1 MDNRQ
6 DYQPF
11 TPKSNGKLPD
21 FSAQNYRDRFVE
33 ETEEEKLDLSW
44 LLGVLRRRI
53 LVMAAATIALSA
65 LAGTAIVTA
74 SKQIT
79 LEYEGSFSLLVEP
92 ATAEGLLSKQ
102 LDNTVAADLAKINIE
117 GISLVDYETQI
128 RILRSPKMMQPVLQ
142 DLRAWNPNL
151 TYSELM
157 TKLSISRVSYGR
169 DGKQQGTK
177 ILEVRYKDSD
187 PNKIYGVLDKVSKAY
202 LEYSLQQRL
211 TGINQGIK
219 FIDMEMPKLRE
230 RVEVLQLQVQRLRQ
244 NSNLFEPQ
252 LEGKS
257 LSEQVQSIR
266 GQQVGLQVQLKGMRN
281 LYQSYQNLLDKNNPI
296 GVLMTQGQAYGG
308 LLSQIQKIDSDLSL
322 KLAQYREDSLP
333 VLALRKSREELVL
346 TATQQAKEVVMGN
359 LASQIKEVEARD
371 REMTALQKALYQ
383 KIRNFSVTTRQ
394 YDNLVREQQVVTK
407 SLSDFL
413 AKREALRI
421 DAAQQQIP
429 WVLINPPEIP
439 LDKFNRPIPATVKQT
454 KKQLALA
461 VILSSLLGIAVGLL
475 VEVLNTVFHSPEAL
489 RIATKLPVIGVIP
502 FSKKVRRRAPARQ
515 RKLTSAR
522 SSSKSQVQ
530 VLESLDTEPTAPTL
544 IGGQSIFREL
554 DYQFLEA
561 FRSLYTNIHLL
572 SAGTAIRSL
581 LVSSAVAGDG
591 KSTVALHLAAIAA
604 AVGQR
609 VLLVDADLRCPQ
621 LHTKLG
627 LPNVRG
633 LADAISTDLSLN
645 DAIQRAL
652 NQDNLFVLTAG
663 QIPPDPIKLLSSKKM
678 QYLMEQFQAFFDL
691 VIYDTPPLAGL
702 ADAHLIAAHTDAT
715 IMVVQIAKTDRA
727 QVRKVLEELKISGA
741 SVLGIVANGCKND
754 PNSYR
759 QRSVGLDTL
768 YDQKL
773 SALGT
778 KNQN

>member
-1 MDNRQ
+1 MDSRQ

-11 TPKSNGKLPD
+11 TPKSNGQRPD
-21 FSAQNYRDRFVE
+21 FSAHNYRDTFPQ

-44 LLGVLRRRI
+44 LAGVLRRRFP
-53 LVMAAATIALSA
+53 VMAAATIALSA
-65 LAGTAIVTA
+65 LAGTAIVIT
-74 SKQIT
+74 SKAIT
-79 LEYEGSFSLLVEP
+79 IEYEGSFSLLVEP

-128 RILRSPKMMQPVLQ
+128 RILRSPKMMDPVVKE
-142 DLRAWNPNL
+142 LRTWYPKI

-157 TKLSISRVSYGR
+157 SKLSISRISYTK

-177 ILEVRYKDSD
+177 ILEVRYKDSE
-187 PNKIYGVLDKVSKAY
+187 PKKIYGVLDKISKAY

-244 NSNLFEPQ
+244 QSNLFDPQ

-266 GQQVGLQVQLKGMRN
+266 GQQVGIRVQLKGMRN
-281 LYQSYQNLLDKNNPI
+281 LYQSYEKLLAENNPQ
-296 GVLMTQGQAYGG
+296 GLLMTQGQAYAG
-308 LLSQIQKIDSDLSL
+308 LLGQIQKVDSDLSY

-333 VLALRKSREELVL
+333 VLALRKTREELIL
-346 TATQQAKEVVMGN
+346 TASQQAKEVVMGN
-359 LASQIKEVEARD
+359 LETQIKEFEARD
-371 REMTALQKALYQ
+371 LEMTALQKDLNQ

-394 YDNLVREQQVVTK
+394 YDNLQRELQVVTK

-413 AKREALRI
+413 GKREALRI

-439 LDKFNRPIPATVKQT
+439 LDKVGNFVTATVKQT

-461 VILSSLLGIAVGLL
+461 VILSGLLGIAVGLL
-475 VEVLNTVFHSPEAL
+475 VEVLNNVFHTPESL
-489 RIATKLPVIGVIP
+489 RTATRLPVLGVIP
-502 FSKKVRRRAPARQ
+502 FTKKVKRKRAPRP

-522 SSSKSQVQ
+522 SNSKSKVQ
-530 VLESLDTEPTAPTL
+530 VVEPIEVTPTAPME
-544 IGGQSIFREL
+544 GFAKSIFSDL

-572 SAGTAIRSL
+572 SAGRTIRSL
-581 LVSSAVAGDG
+581 LISSAAAGDG
-591 KSTVALHLAAIAA
+591 KSTVALHLAATAA
-604 AVGQR
+604 AIGQR

-621 LHTKLG
+621 LHAKLG

-633 LADAISTDLSLN
+633 LGDAISTDISLN
-645 DAIQRAL
+645 DAIQRAP
-652 NQDNLFVLTAG
+652 NQENLFVLTAG

-691 VIYDTPPLAGL
+691 VIYDSPPLSGL
-702 ADAHLIAAHTDAT
+702 ADAHLIAARTDAT
-715 IMVVQIAKTDRA
+715 ITIVQMAKTDRS

-741 SVLGIVANGCKND
+741 SVLGIVANGCKDSNH
-754 PNSYR
+754 SYR
-759 QRSVGLDTL
+759 QRPVGLDTL

>member
-1 MDNRQ
+1 MDSRQ

-21 FSAQNYRDRFVE
+21 FSAQNYRDKFVE

-44 LLGVLRRRI
+44 LVGVLRRRL

-65 LAGTAIVTA
+65 LAGTAIVVS
-74 SKQIT
+74 SKKIT
-79 LEYEGSFSLLVEP
+79 VEYEGSFSLLVEP

-128 RILRSPKMMQPVLQ
+128 RILRSPKMMQPVLK
-142 DLRAWNPNL
+142 DLRARNPKM

-157 TKLSISRVSYGR
+157 SKLSISRVSYAK

-187 PNKIYGVLDKVSKAY
+187 PKKIYGVLDKVSKAY

-244 NSNLFEPQ
+244 QSNLFDPQ

-266 GQQVGLQVQLKGMRN
+266 GQQVSLQVQLRGMRT
-281 LYQSYQNLLDKNNPI
+281 LYQSYEKLVNENNPV
-296 GVLMTQGQAYGG
+296 GVLMTQGQAYSG
-308 LLSQIQKIDSDLSL
+308 LLGQIQKIDSDLSL
-322 KLAQYREDSLP
+322 KLAQYRDDSLP
-333 VLALRKSREELVL
+333 VVALRKSREELIL
-346 TATQQAKEVVMGN
+346 TASQQAKEVVMAN
-359 LASQIKEVEARD
+359 LNSQIKELESRD
-371 REMTALQKALYQ
+371 LEMTQLQKELNQ

-439 LDKFNRPIPATVKQT
+439 LDKFGKYITSTVKQT
-454 KKQLALA
+454 KKQLVLA

-475 VEVLNTVFHSPEAL
+475 VEVLNTVFHTPESL
-489 RIATKLPVIGVIP
+489 RIATRLPVIGVIP
-502 FSKKVRRRAPARQ
+502 FSKKVKHRRPARP
-515 RKLTSAR
+515 RKVTSTR
-522 SSSKSQVQ
+522 SSQVE
-530 VLESLDTEPTAPTL
+530 VLEPGEVQPTTPML
-544 IGGQSIFREL
+544 GQSIFRDL

-572 SAGTAIRSL
+572 SAGTPIRSL
-581 LVSSAVAGDG
+581 LVGSAVAGDG
-591 KSTVALHLAAIAA
+591 KSTVALHLAATAA

-621 LHTKLG
+621 LHAKLG

-633 LADAISTDLSLN
+633 LADTISTDLSLN
-645 DAIQRAL
+645 DAIQRSP

-702 ADAHLIAAHTDAT
+702 ADAHLIAARTDAT
-715 IMVVQIAKTDRA
+715 IMVVQIGKTDRA
-727 QVRKVLEELKISGA
+727 QVRRVLEELKISGA
-741 SVLGIVANGCKND
+741 SVLGIVANGCKHSGH
-754 PNSYR
+754 SYR
-759 QRSVGLDTL
+759 QRPVGLETL
-768 YDQKL
+768 YDQKI
-773 SALGT
+773 SVLGT
-778 KNQN
+778 KNHN

>member
-11 TPKSNGKLPD
+11 TPKSNGKLPN
-21 FSAQNYRDRFVE
+21 FSAQNYRDNFVE

-44 LLGVLRRRI
+44 LFGVLRRRI

-65 LAGTAIVTA
+65 LAGTAIFIT
-74 SKQIT
+74 SKKIT
-79 LEYEGSFSLLVEP
+79 LDYEGSFSLLVEP

-102 LDNTVAADLAKINIE
+102 LDNSVTADLAKINIE

-142 DLRAWNPNL
+142 ELRAWNPNL
-151 TYSELM
+151 TYTEMMS
-157 TKLSISRVSYGR
+157 KLTINRVSYAK

-187 PNKIYGVLDKVSKAY
+187 PKKIYGVLDKVSKAY

-244 NSNLFEPQ
+244 QSNLFDPQ

-266 GQQVGLQVQLKGMRN
+266 GQQVGLQVQLRGMRS
-281 LYQSYQNLLDKNNPI
+281 LYQSYQKLVNENNPV
-296 GVLMTQGQAYGG
+296 GVLMTQGQAYSG
-308 LLSQIQKIDSDLSL
+308 LLSQIQKVDSDLSL
-322 KLAQYREDSLP
+322 KSAQYREDSLP
-333 VLALRKSREELVL
+333 ILALRKSREELIL
-346 TATQQAKEVVMGN
+346 TSSQQAKEVVMAN
-359 LASQIKEVEARD
+359 LSSQIKEVEARD
-371 REMTALQKALYQ
+371 REMTLLQKELNK
-383 KIRNFSVTTRQ
+383 KIRDFSVTTRE

-439 LDKFNRPIPATVKQT
+439 LDKFGKYITSTVKQT

-461 VILSSLLGIAVGLL
+461 VILSGLLGIAVGLL
-475 VEVLNTVFHSPEAL
+475 VEVLNTVFHTPEAL
-489 RIATKLPVIGVIP
+489 RIATRLPVIGIIP
-502 FSKKVRRRAPARQ
+502 FSKKVKRRPPVRS

-522 SSSKSQVQ
+522 SNSKVEVMQLGEAQPTVPI
-530 VLESLDTEPTAPTL
+530 LEPSLFSD
-544 IGGQSIFREL
+544 L

-572 SAGTAIRSL
+572 SAGRTIRSL

-591 KSTVALHLAAIAA
+591 KSTVALHLAATAA

-621 LHTKLG
+621 LHAKLG

-633 LADAISTDLSLN
+633 LGDAISTDLSLN
-645 DAIQRAL
+645 DAIQRSP

-691 VIYDTPPLAGL
+691 VIYDTPPLGGL

-715 IMVVQIAKTDRA
+715 IMVVQIGKTDRS
-727 QVRKVLEELKISGA
+727 QVRRVLEELKISGA

-754 PNSYR
+754 RHSYR
-759 QRSVGLDTL
+759 SRPVGLETL

-773 SALGT
+773 PVLGT
-778 KNQN
+778 NNQK

>member
-1 MDNRQ
+1 MDSRQ

-21 FSAQNYRDRFVE
+21 FSAPNYRDKFVE

-44 LLGVLRRRI
+44 LFGVLRRR
-53 LVMAAATIALSA
+53 LMVMAAATIALSA
-65 LAGTAIVTA
+65 LAGTAIVVN
-74 SKQIT
+74 SKKMT
-79 LEYEGSFSLLVEP
+79 VDYEGSFSLLVEP

-128 RILRSPKMMQPVLQ
+128 RILRSPKMMQPVLK
-142 DLRAWNPNL
+142 DLRTWNPTM
-151 TYSELM
+151 TYTELM
-157 TKLSISRVSYGR
+157 SKLSINRISYAK

-244 NSNLFEPQ
+244 QSNLFDPQ

-266 GQQVGLQVQLKGMRN
+266 GQQVGLQVQLRGMRT
-281 LYQSYQNLLDKNNPI
+281 LYQSYEKLVNENNPV
-296 GVLMTQGQAYGG
+296 GVLMTQGQAYAG
-308 LLSQIQKIDSDLSL
+308 LLGQIQRIDSDLSL
-322 KLAQYREDSLP
+322 KLAQYRDDSLP
-333 VLALRKSREELVL
+333 VLALRKSREELIL
-346 TATQQAKEVVMGN
+346 TASQQAKEVVMAN
-359 LASQIKEVEARD
+359 LNSQIQEVESRD
-371 REMTALQKALYQ
+371 REMTALQKELNQ

-439 LDKFNRPIPATVKQT
+439 LDKFGKYITATVKQT

-461 VILSSLLGIAVGLL
+461 VILSGLLGIAIGLL
-475 VEVLNTVFHSPEAL
+475 VEALNTVFHTPEAV

-502 FSKKVRRRAPARQ
+502 FSKKVKRRPPARP
-515 RKLTSAR
+515 RKLTPAR
-522 SSSKSQVQ
+522 SSKVE
-530 VLESLDTEPTAPTL
+530 VLEPGEAQGTAPML
-544 IGGQSIFREL
+544 GKSIFSDL

-581 LVSSAVAGDG
+581 LVGSPVAGDG
-591 KSTVALHLAAIAA
+591 KSTVALHLAATAA

-621 LHTKLG
+621 LHAKLG

-633 LADAISTDLSLN
+633 LGDAISTDLSLN
-645 DAIQRAL
+645 DAIQRAP

-727 QVRKVLEELKISGA
+727 QVRRVLEELKISGA
-741 SVLGIVANGCKND
+741 SVLGIVANGCKNSD
-754 PNSYR
+754 RSYR
-759 QRSVGLDTL
+759 QRPVGLETL
-768 YDQKL
+768 YDQKI

-778 KNQN
+778 KNPH

>member
-1 MDNRQ
+1 MDSRQ
-6 DYQPF
+6 DYQHF

-21 FSAQNYRDRFVE
+21 FSAQNYRDNFVE
-33 ETEEEKLDLSW
+33 EPEEEKLDLSW
-44 LLGVLRRRI
+44 ILSVLRRRF
-53 LVMAAATIALSA
+53 LVMAAAAVALSA
-65 LAGTAIVTA
+65 LAGTAIVIT
-74 SKQIT
+74 SKKMTI
-79 LEYEGSFSLLVEP
+79 EYQGTFSLLVEP

-128 RILRSPKMMQPVLQ
+128 RILRSPKMMQPVIEE
-142 DLRAWNPNL
+142 LRATDPKM
-151 TYSELM
+151 TYSKLM
-157 TKLSISRVSYGR
+157 SKLTINRISYTK

-177 ILEVRYKDSD
+177 ILEVHYVDSD
-187 PNKIYGVLDKVSKAY
+187 KDQIYRVLDKISKAY

-230 RVEVLQLQVQRLRQ
+230 RVEVLQLQVQKLRQ
-244 NSNLFEPQ
+244 QSNLFDPQ

-266 GQQVGLQVQLKGMRN
+266 GQQVEVRVQLKGVRN
-281 LYQSYQNLLDKNNPI
+281 LYQSYEKLLKENNPL
-296 GVLMTQGQAYGG
+296 GLLLTQGQGYAG
-308 LLSQIQKIDSDLSL
+308 LLGQIQKIDSELSM

-333 VLALRKSREELVL
+333 VLALRKSREELIL

-359 LASQIKEVEARD
+359 LESQIKELEARD
-371 REMTALQKALYQ
+371 RAMTAWQQELNQ

-394 YDNLVREQQVVTK
+394 YDNLQRELQVVTK
-407 SLSDFL
+407 SFSDFL

-429 WVLINPPEIP
+429 WVLITPPEIP
-439 LDKFNRPIPATVKQT
+439 LDKFGLPITATVKQT
-454 KKQLALA
+454 KKQLVLA
-461 VILSSLLGIAVGLL
+461 VILSSLVGIAIGLL
-475 VEVLNTVFHSPEAL
+475 VEVLNTVFHSPESMKM
-489 RIATKLPVIGVIP
+489 ATKLPILGVIP
-502 FSKKVRRRAPARQ
+502 FTKKVKGPAPARP
-515 RKLTSAR
+515 RKLTSAH
-522 SSSKSQVQ
+522 SNSKVE
-530 VLESLDTEPTAPTL
+530 VVEPGEAKPTAPML
-544 IGGQSIFREL
+544 GGRSILSGL

-572 SAGTAIRSL
+572 SADRAIRSL

-591 KSTVALHLAAIAA
+591 KSTVALHLAATAA

-621 LHTKLG
+621 LHAKLG

-633 LADAISTDLSLN
+633 LGNAISTDMSLN
-645 DAIQRAL
+645 DAIQRAP

-678 QYLMEQFQAFFDL
+678 HYLMEQFQAFFDL

-702 ADAHLIAAHTDAT
+702 ADTHLIAAHTDAT
-715 IMVVQIAKTDRA
+715 IMVVQIGKTDRS

-741 SVLGIVANGCKND
+741 SILGIVANGCKNSGHSD
-754 PNSYR
+754 RPR
-759 QRSVGLDTL
+759 PVVLKTLD
-768 YDQKL
+768 DEKL

-778 KNQN
+778 KNPN

>member
-11 TPKSNGKLPD
+11 TPKSNGKLPNL
-21 FSAQNYRDRFVE
+21 SAQNYRDNFVE
-33 ETEEEKLDLSW
+33 KTEEEKLDLSW
-44 LLGVLRRRI
+44 LFGVLRRRI

-65 LAGTAIVTA
+65 LAGTAIFIT
-74 SKQIT
+74 SKKIT
-79 LEYEGSFSLLVEP
+79 LDYEGSFSLLVEP

-102 LDNTVAADLAKINIE
+102 LDNSVTADLAKINIE

-142 DLRAWNPNL
+142 ELRAWNPNL
-151 TYSELM
+151 TYTEMMS
-157 TKLSISRVSYGR
+157 KLTINRVSYAK

-187 PNKIYGVLDKVSKAY
+187 PKKIYGVLDKVSKAY

-244 NSNLFEPQ
+244 QSNLFDPQ

-266 GQQVGLQVQLKGMRN
+266 GQQVGLQVQLRGMRS
-281 LYQSYQNLLDKNNPI
+281 LYQSYQKLVNENNPV
-296 GVLMTQGQAYGG
+296 GVLMTQGQAYSG
-308 LLSQIQKIDSDLSL
+308 LLSQIQKVDSDLSL
-322 KLAQYREDSLP
+322 KSAQYREDSLP
-333 VLALRKSREELVL
+333 ILALRKSREELIL
-346 TATQQAKEVVMGN
+346 TSSQQAKEVVMAN
-359 LASQIKEVEARD
+359 LSSQIKEVEARD
-371 REMTALQKALYQ
+371 REMTLLQKELNK
-383 KIRNFSVTTRQ
+383 KIRDFSVTTRE

-439 LDKFNRPIPATVKQT
+439 LDKFGKYITSTVKQT

-461 VILSSLLGIAVGLL
+461 VILSGLLGIAVGLL
-475 VEVLNTVFHSPEAL
+475 VEVLNTVFHTPEAL
-489 RIATKLPVIGVIP
+489 RIATRLPVIGIIP
-502 FSKKVRRRAPARQ
+502 FSKKVKRRPPVRS

-522 SSSKSQVQ
+522 SNSKVEVMQLGEAQPTVPI
-530 VLESLDTEPTAPTL
+530 LGPSLFSD
-544 IGGQSIFREL
+544 L

-572 SAGTAIRSL
+572 SAGRTIRSL

-591 KSTVALHLAAIAA
+591 KSTVALHLAATAA
-604 AVGQR
+604 AVGHR

-621 LHTKLG
+621 LHAKLG

-633 LADAISTDLSLN
+633 LGDAISTDLSLN
-645 DAIQRAL
+645 DAIQRSP

-691 VIYDTPPLAGL
+691 VIYDTPPLGGL

-715 IMVVQIAKTDRA
+715 IMVVQIGKTDRS
-727 QVRKVLEELKISGA
+727 QVRRVLEELKISGA

-754 PNSYR
+754 RHSYR
-759 QRSVGLDTL
+759 SRPVGLETL

-773 SALGT
+773 PVLGT
-778 KNQN
+778 NNQK

>member
-11 TPKSNGKLPD
+11 TPKSSGKLPN
-21 FSAQNYRDRFVE
+21 FSAQNYRDNFVE

-65 LAGTAIVTA
+65 LAGTAIFIT
-74 SKQIT
+74 SKKIT
-79 LEYEGSFSLLVEP
+79 LDYEGSFSLLVEP

-128 RILRSPKMMQPVLQ
+128 RILRSPKMMQPVLKE
-142 DLRAWNPNL
+142 LRAWNPNM
-151 TYSELM
+151 TYTELM
-157 TKLSISRVSYGR
+157 SKLTISRLSYAK

-177 ILEVRYKDSD
+177 ILEVRYKDAD
-187 PNKIYGVLDKVSKAY
+187 TKKIYGVLDKVSKAY

-244 NSNLFEPQ
+244 QSNLFDPQ

-266 GQQVGLQVQLKGMRN
+266 GQQVGLQVQLRGMRS
-281 LYQSYQNLLDKNNPI
+281 LYQSYQKLINENNPV
-296 GVLMTQGQAYGG
+296 GVLMTQGQAYSG
-308 LLSQIQKIDSDLSL
+308 LLGQIQKVDSDLSL

-333 VLALRKSREELVL
+333 VLALRKSREELIL
-346 TATQQAKEVVMGN
+346 TSSQQAKEVVMAN
-359 LASQIKEVEARD
+359 LGSQIKEVEARD
-371 REMTALQKALYQ
+371 REMTQLQKDLNQ

-439 LDKFNRPIPATVKQT
+439 LDKFGKHITSTVKQT

-461 VILSSLLGIAVGLL
+461 VILSGLLGIAIGLL
-475 VEVLNTVFHSPEAL
+475 VEVLNTVFHTPEAL
-489 RIATKLPVIGVIP
+489 RIATRLPVIGVIP
-502 FSKKVRRRAPARQ
+502 FSKKARRRSPVRS

-522 SSSKSQVQ
+522 SNSKVQ
-530 VLESLDTEPTAPTL
+530 VMELGEAQPTVPMLVGPSLFSD
-544 IGGQSIFREL
+544 L

-572 SAGTAIRSL
+572 SAGRTIRSL

-591 KSTVALHLAAIAA
+591 KSTVALHLAATAA

-621 LHTKLG
+621 LHAKLG

-633 LADAISTDLSLN
+633 LGDAISTDLSLN
-645 DAIQRAL
+645 DAIQRSP

-691 VIYDTPPLAGL
+691 VIYDTPPLGGL

-715 IMVVQIAKTDRA
+715 IMVVQIGKTDRS
-727 QVRKVLEELKISGA
+727 QVRRVLEELKISGA

-754 PNSYR
+754 RHSYR
-759 QRSVGLDTL
+759 QRPVGLESL
-768 YDQKL
+768 YDQKI
-773 SALGT
+773 SVLGT
-778 KNQN
+778 NNQK

>member
-1 MDNRQ
+1 MDSRQ

-11 TPKSNGKLPD
+11 TPKSNGKLPEL
-21 FSAQNYRDRFVE
+21 SAPNYRDHFVE
-33 ETEEEKLDLSW
+33 EREEEKLDLSW
-44 LLGVLRRRI
+44 LLGVVRRRF

-65 LAGTAIVTA
+65 LAGTAIVLT

-79 LEYEGSFSLLVEP
+79 IEYEGSFSLLVEP

-102 LDNTVAADLAKINIE
+102 LNNTQAADLARINIE
-117 GISLVDYETQI
+117 GISLLDYETQI
-128 RILRSPKMMQPVLQ
+128 RILRSPRMMQPVIEE
-142 DLRAWNPNL
+142 LRAWYPKMS
-151 TYSELM
+151 YSELNSKM
-157 TKLSISRVSYGR
+157 SINRISYTK

-177 ILEVRYKDSD
+177 ILQVRYKDS
-187 PNKIYGVLDKVSKAY
+187 NRKKIYTVLDKISKAY
-202 LEYSLQQRL
+202 LDYSLQQRL

-219 FIDMEMPKLRE
+219 FIDAELPKLRE

-244 NSNLFEPQ
+244 QSNLFEPQ
-252 LEGKS
+252 LEGRS

-266 GQQVGLQVQLKGMRN
+266 GKQVEIRVQLKGMRN
-281 LYQSYQNLLDKNNPI
+281 LYQSYEKLLNENNPQ
-296 GVLMTQGQAYGG
+296 GLLMTQGQAYGG
-308 LLSQIQKIDSDLSL
+308 LLGQIQRIDSELSL
-322 KLAQYREDSLP
+322 KAAQYREDSLP
-333 VLALRKSREELVL
+333 VLALRKSREELIL
-346 TATQQAKEVVMGN
+346 TATKQAKEVVMGN
-359 LASQIKEVEARD
+359 LETQIKEIEARD
-371 REMTALQKALYQ
+371 REMTALQNALNQ

-394 YDNLVREQQVVTK
+394 YDNLQRELQVVTK

-421 DAAQQQIP
+421 DAAQEQIP
-429 WVLINPPEIP
+429 WVLINPPQIP
-439 LDKFNRPIPATVKQT
+439 LDKFGNPITATVKQT
-454 KKQLALA
+454 RKQLALA

-475 VEVLNTVFHSPEAL
+475 VEVLNTVFHTPESL
-489 RIATKLPVIGVIP
+489 RMATRLPILGVIP
-502 FSKKVRRRAPARQ
+502 FTKKVKRRPPARQ

-522 SSSKSQVQ
+522 SNLKVE
-530 VLESLDTEPTAPTL
+530 VVEPAEARHTGSTS
-544 IGGQSIFREL
+544 GGPSILSDL

-581 LVSSAVAGDG
+581 LVGSAVAGDG
-591 KSTVALHLAAIAA
+591 KSTVALHLAATAA

-621 LHTKLG
+621 LHAKLG

-633 LADAISTDLSLN
+633 LGDAISTDLSLN
-645 DAIQRAL
+645 DAIQRAP
-652 NQDNLFVLTAG
+652 NQENLFVLTAG

-691 VIYDTPPLAGL
+691 VIYDTPPVAGL
-702 ADAHLIAAHTDAT
+702 ADTHLIAARTDAT
-715 IMVVQIAKTDRA
+715 IMVVQIGQTDRS

-741 SVLGIVANGCKND
+741 SVLGIVANGCKNTGH
-754 PNSYR
+754 SYR
-759 QRSVGLDTL
+759 QRPVVLDTL

-778 KNQN
+778 KNPN

>member
-1 MDNRQ
+1 MDSRQ

-21 FSAQNYRDRFVE
+21 FSTENYRDNLVE

-44 LLGVLRRRI
+44 LLGVLRRRF
-53 LVMAAATIALSA
+53 LVMAAVTIALSA
-65 LAGTAIVTA
+65 LAGTALIVT
-74 SKQIT
+74 SKKIT

-92 ATAEGLLSKQ
+92 ATVEGLLSKQ

-128 RILRSPKMMQPVLQ
+128 RILRSPKMMQPVIQ
-142 DLRAWNPNL
+142 ELRAWYPNMN
-151 TYSELM
+151 YSDLNSKM
-157 TKLSISRVSYGR
+157 SINRLSYAK

-187 PNKIYGVLDKVSKAY
+187 PKKIYGVLEKISKAY

-211 TGINQGIK
+211 MGINQGIN
-219 FIDMEMPKLRE
+219 FIDLEMPKLRE

-244 NSNLFEPQ
+244 QNNLFEPD

-257 LSEQVQSIR
+257 LSEQVQGIR
-266 GQQVGLQVQLKGMRN
+266 GRQVEIRVQLTGMRN
-281 LYQSYQNLLDKNNPI
+281 LYQSYEKLLNENNPQ
-296 GVLMTQGQAYGG
+296 GLLMTQGLAYAG
-308 LLSQIQKIDSDLSL
+308 LLGQIQKIDSDLSI

-333 VLALRKSREELVL
+333 VLALRKSREELIL
-346 TATQQAKEVVMGN
+346 TATQQARKVVMGN
-359 LASQIKEVEARD
+359 LQTQIKELEARD
-371 REMTALQKALYQ
+371 REMTVLQNGLNQ

-394 YDNLVREQQVVTK
+394 YDNLQRELQVVTK
-407 SLSDFL
+407 SFSDFL

-439 LDKFNRPIPATVKQT
+439 LDKFGRYITATVKQT
-454 KKQLALA
+454 KKQLVLA
-461 VILSSLLGIAVGLL
+461 VVLSGLLGIAVGLL
-475 VEVLNTVFHSPEAL
+475 VEVLNTVFHTPESL
-489 RIATKLPVIGVIP
+489 RIATRLPILGVIP
-502 FSKKVRRRAPARQ
+502 FTKKIRRRPPAPPRQLTPAPSNKKVEVVEPSKARR
-515 RKLTSAR
+515 
-522 SSSKSQVQ
+522 
-530 VLESLDTEPTAPTL
+530 TAPRV
-544 IGGQSIFREL
+544 GGQNILSDL

-572 SAGTAIRSL
+572 SSGTAIRSL

-591 KSTVALHLAAIAA
+591 KSTVALHLAATAA

-621 LHTKLG
+621 LHAKLG

-633 LADAISTDLSLN
+633 LGDAISTDISLN
-645 DAIQRAL
+645 DAIQRAP

-663 QIPPDPIKLLSSKKM
+663 HIPPDPIKLLSSKKM
-678 QYLMEQFQAFFDL
+678 HYLMEQFQAFFDL

-702 ADAHLIAAHTDAT
+702 ADSHLIAAHTDAT
-715 IMVVQIAKTDRA
+715 IMVVQIGKTDRS

-741 SVLGIVANGCKND
+741 SVLGVVANGCKNSGHSD
-754 PNSYR
+754 RPR
-759 QRSVGLDTL
+759 PVVLKTL

-778 KNQN
+778 QNPN

>member
-11 TPKSNGKLPD
+11 TPKSNGKLPNL
-21 FSAQNYRDRFVE
+21 SAQNYRDNFVE

-44 LLGVLRRRI
+44 LFGVLRRRI

-65 LAGTAIVTA
+65 LAGTAIFIT
-74 SKQIT
+74 SKKIT
-79 LEYEGSFSLLVEP
+79 LDYEGSFSLLVEP

-102 LDNTVAADLAKINIE
+102 LDNSVTADLAKINIE

-142 DLRAWNPNL
+142 ELRAWNPNL
-151 TYSELM
+151 TYTEMMS
-157 TKLSISRVSYGR
+157 KLTINRVSYAK

-187 PNKIYGVLDKVSKAY
+187 PKKIYGVLDKVSKAY

-244 NSNLFEPQ
+244 QSNLFDPQ

-266 GQQVGLQVQLKGMRN
+266 GQQVGLQVQLRGMRS
-281 LYQSYQNLLDKNNPI
+281 LYQSYQKLVNENNPV
-296 GVLMTQGQAYGG
+296 GVLMTQGQAYSG
-308 LLSQIQKIDSDLSL
+308 LLSQIQKVDSDLSL
-322 KLAQYREDSLP
+322 KSAQYREDSLP
-333 VLALRKSREELVL
+333 ILALRKSREELIL
-346 TATQQAKEVVMGN
+346 TSSQQAKEVVMAN
-359 LASQIKEVEARD
+359 LSSQIKEVEARD
-371 REMTALQKALYQ
+371 REMTLLQKELNK
-383 KIRNFSVTTRQ
+383 KIRDFSVTTRE

-439 LDKFNRPIPATVKQT
+439 LDKFGKYVTSTVKQT

-461 VILSSLLGIAVGLL
+461 VILSGLLGIAVGLL
-475 VEVLNTVFHSPEAL
+475 VEVLNTVFHTPEAL
-489 RIATKLPVIGVIP
+489 RIATRLPVIGIIP
-502 FSKKVRRRAPARQ
+502 FSKKVKRRPPVRS

-522 SSSKSQVQ
+522 SNSKVEVMQLGEAQPTVPI
-530 VLESLDTEPTAPTL
+530 LEPSLFSD
-544 IGGQSIFREL
+544 L

-572 SAGTAIRSL
+572 SAGRTIRSL

-591 KSTVALHLAAIAA
+591 KSTVALHLAATAA

-621 LHTKLG
+621 LHAKLG

-633 LADAISTDLSLN
+633 LGDAISTDLSLN
-645 DAIQRAL
+645 DAIQRSP

-691 VIYDTPPLAGL
+691 VIYDTPPLGGL

-715 IMVVQIAKTDRA
+715 IMVVQIGKTDRS
-727 QVRKVLEELKISGA
+727 QVRRVLEELKISGA

-754 PNSYR
+754 RHSYR
-759 QRSVGLDTL
+759 SRPVGLETL

-773 SALGT
+773 PVLGT
-778 KNQN
+778 NNQK

>member
-11 TPKSNGKLPD
+11 TPKSNGKLPN
-21 FSAQNYRDRFVE
+21 FSAQNYRDNFVE

-65 LAGTAIVTA
+65 LAGTAIFIT
-74 SKQIT
+74 SKKIT
-79 LEYEGSFSLLVEP
+79 LDYEGSFSLLVEP

-128 RILRSPKMMQPVLQ
+128 RILRSPKMMQPVLKE
-142 DLRAWNPNL
+142 LRAWNPSM
-151 TYSELM
+151 TYTELM
-157 TKLSISRVSYGR
+157 SKLTINRLSYAK

-177 ILEVRYKDSD
+177 ILEVRYKDAD
-187 PNKIYGVLDKVSKAY
+187 TKKIYGVLDKVSKAY

-244 NSNLFEPQ
+244 QSNLFDPQ

-266 GQQVGLQVQLKGMRN
+266 GQQVGLQVQLRGMRS
-281 LYQSYQNLLDKNNPI
+281 LYQSYQKLINANNPV
-296 GVLMTQGQAYGG
+296 GVLMTQGQAYSG
-308 LLSQIQKIDSDLSL
+308 LLGQIQKVDSDLSL

-333 VLALRKSREELVL
+333 ILALRKSREELIL
-346 TATQQAKEVVMGN
+346 TSSQQAKEVVMGN
-359 LASQIKEVEARD
+359 LSSQIKEVEARD
-371 REMTALQKALYQ
+371 REMTLLQKELNQ
-383 KIRNFSVTTRQ
+383 KIRNFSVTTRE

-439 LDKFNRPIPATVKQT
+439 LDKFGKHITSTVKQT

-461 VILSSLLGIAVGLL
+461 VILSGLLGIAVGLL
-475 VEVLNTVFHSPEAL
+475 VEVLNTVFHTPEAL
-489 RIATKLPVIGVIP
+489 RIATRLPVIGVIP
-502 FSKKVRRRAPARQ
+502 FSKKAKRRSPARP

-522 SSSKSQVQ
+522 SNSKVEVMELGEAQPTVPM
-530 VLESLDTEPTAPTL
+530 LGASLFSD
-544 IGGQSIFREL
+544 L

-572 SAGTAIRSL
+572 SAGRTIRSL
-581 LVSSAVAGDG
+581 LVASASAGDG
-591 KSTVALHLAAIAA
+591 KSTVALHLAATAA

-621 LHTKLG
+621 LHAKLG

-645 DAIQRAL
+645 DAIQRSP

-691 VIYDTPPLAGL
+691 VIYDTPPLGGL

-715 IMVVQIAKTDRA
+715 IMVVQIGKTDRS
-727 QVRKVLEELKISGA
+727 QVRRVLEELKISGA

-754 PNSYR
+754 RHSYR
-759 QRSVGLDTL
+759 QRPVGLEAL
-768 YDQKL
+768 YDQKI

-778 KNQN
+778 NNQK

>member
-1 MDNRQ
+1 MDSRQ

-21 FSAQNYRDRFVE
+21 FSTENYRDNLVE

-44 LLGVLRRRI
+44 LLGVLRRRF
-53 LVMAAATIALSA
+53 LVMAAVTIALSA
-65 LAGTAIVTA
+65 LAGTALIVT
-74 SKQIT
+74 SKKIT

-92 ATAEGLLSKQ
+92 ATVEGLLSKQ

-128 RILRSPKMMQPVLQ
+128 RILRSPKMMQPVIQ
-142 DLRAWNPNL
+142 ELRAWYPNMN
-151 TYSELM
+151 YSDLNSKM
-157 TKLSISRVSYGR
+157 SINRLSYAK

-187 PNKIYGVLDKVSKAY
+187 PKKIYGVLEKISKAY

-211 TGINQGIK
+211 MGINQGIN
-219 FIDMEMPKLRE
+219 FIDLEMPKLRE

-244 NSNLFEPQ
+244 QNNLFEPD

-257 LSEQVQSIR
+257 LSEQVQGIR
-266 GQQVGLQVQLKGMRN
+266 GRQVEIRVQLTGMRN
-281 LYQSYQNLLDKNNPI
+281 LYQSYEKLLNENNPQ

-308 LLSQIQKIDSDLSL
+308 LLGQIQKIDSDLSI

-333 VLALRKSREELVL
+333 VLALRKSREELIL
-346 TATQQAKEVVMGN
+346 TATQQARKVVMGN
-359 LASQIKEVEARD
+359 LQTQIKELEARD
-371 REMTALQKALYQ
+371 REMTVLQNGLNQ

-394 YDNLVREQQVVTK
+394 YDNLQRELQVVTK
-407 SLSDFL
+407 SFSDFL

-439 LDKFNRPIPATVKQT
+439 LDKFGRYITATVKQT
-454 KKQLALA
+454 KKQLVLA
-461 VILSSLLGIAVGLL
+461 VVLSGLLGIAVGLL
-475 VEVLNTVFHSPEAL
+475 VEVLNTVFHTPESL
-489 RIATKLPVIGVIP
+489 RIATRLPILGVIP
-502 FSKKVRRRAPARQ
+502 FTKKIRRRPPAPPRQLTPAPSNKKVEVVEPSKARR
-515 RKLTSAR
+515 
-522 SSSKSQVQ
+522 
-530 VLESLDTEPTAPTL
+530 TAPRV
-544 IGGQSIFREL
+544 GGQNILSDL

-572 SAGTAIRSL
+572 SSGTAIRSL

-591 KSTVALHLAAIAA
+591 KSTVALHLAATAA

-621 LHTKLG
+621 LHAKLG

-633 LADAISTDLSLN
+633 LGDAISTDISLN
-645 DAIQRAL
+645 DAIQRAP

-663 QIPPDPIKLLSSKKM
+663 HIPPDPIKLLSSKKM
-678 QYLMEQFQAFFDL
+678 HYLMEQFQAFFDL

-702 ADAHLIAAHTDAT
+702 ADSHLIAAHTDAT
-715 IMVVQIAKTDRA
+715 IMVVQIGKTDRS

-741 SVLGIVANGCKND
+741 SVLGVVANGCKNSGHSD
-754 PNSYR
+754 RPR
-759 QRSVGLDTL
+759 PVVLKTL
-768 YDQKL
+768 YDEKI

-778 KNQN
+778 KNPN

>member
-1 MDNRQ
+1 MDSRQ

-11 TPKSNGKLPD
+11 TPKSNGKLPE
-21 FSAQNYRDRFVE
+21 FSTENYRDNLVE

-44 LLGVLRRRI
+44 LLGVLRRRF
-53 LVMAAATIALSA
+53 LVMAAVTIALSA
-65 LAGTAIVTA
+65 LAGTALVIT
-74 SKQIT
+74 SKKMT

-92 ATAEGLLSKQ
+92 ATVEGLLSKQ

-142 DLRAWNPNL
+142 ELRAWYPKI
-151 TYSELM
+151 TYSELNSKM
-157 TKLSISRVSYGR
+157 SINRLSYAK

-187 PNKIYGVLDKVSKAY
+187 TKKIYGVLEKISKAY

-211 TGINQGIK
+211 MGINQGIN
-219 FIDMEMPKLRE
+219 FIDLEMPKLRE

-244 NSNLFEPQ
+244 QSNLFEPD

-257 LSEQVQSIR
+257 LSEQVQGIR
-266 GQQVGLQVQLKGMRN
+266 GRQVELRVQLTGMRN
-281 LYQSYQNLLDKNNPI
+281 LYQSYEKLLNENNPQ
-296 GVLMTQGQAYGG
+296 GVLMTQGLAYAG
-308 LLSQIQKIDSDLSL
+308 LLGQIQKIDSDLSI

-333 VLALRKSREELVL
+333 ILALRKSREELIL
-346 TATQQAKEVVMGN
+346 TATQQARKVVMGN
-359 LASQIKEVEARD
+359 LETQIKELEARD
-371 REMTALQKALYQ
+371 REMTAVQNALNQ

-394 YDNLVREQQVVTK
+394 YDNLQRELQVVTK
-407 SLSDFL
+407 SFSDFL

-439 LDKFNRPIPATVKQT
+439 LDKFGMPITATVKQT
-454 KKQLALA
+454 KKQLVLA
-461 VILSSLLGIAVGLL
+461 VILSGLLGIAVGLL
-475 VEVLNTVFHSPEAL
+475 VEVLNTVFHTPESL
-489 RIATKLPVIGVIP
+489 RIATRLPILGVIP
-502 FSKKVRRRAPARQ
+502 FTKKIRRRPPAIPRQLTPAASNKKVEVVEPGKAR
-515 RKLTSAR
+515 
-522 SSSKSQVQ
+522 
-530 VLESLDTEPTAPTL
+530 PTAPRV
-544 IGGQSIFREL
+544 GGQNILSDL

-572 SAGTAIRSL
+572 SSGTAIRSL

-591 KSTVALHLAAIAA
+591 KSTVALHLAATAA

-621 LHTKLG
+621 LHAKLG

-633 LADAISTDLSLN
+633 LGDAISTDISLN
-645 DAIQRAL
+645 DAIQRAP

-663 QIPPDPIKLLSSKKM
+663 HIPPDPIKLLSSKKM
-678 QYLMEQFQAFFDL
+678 HYLMEQFQAFFDL

-702 ADAHLIAAHTDAT
+702 ADSHLIAAHTDAT
-715 IMVVQIAKTDRA
+715 IMVVQIGKTDRS

-741 SVLGIVANGCKND
+741 SVLGVVANGCKNSGH
-754 PNSYR
+754 SYR
-759 QRSVGLDTL
+759 QRPVVLKTL

-778 KNQN
+778 QNPN

>member
-1 MDNRQ
+1 MDSRQ

-11 TPKSNGKLPD
+11 TPKSKGKLPD

-65 LAGTAIVTA
+65 LAGTAIFLT
-74 SKQIT
+74 SKKIT

-142 DLRAWNPNL
+142 ELRAWNPNL
-151 TYSELM
+151 TYSEM
-157 TKLSISRVSYGR
+157 MSKLSISRVSYGK

-187 PNKIYGVLDKVSKAY
+187 PKRIYGVLDKISKAY

-244 NSNLFEPQ
+244 DSNLFDPQ

-266 GQQVGLQVQLKGMRN
+266 GQQVGLQVQLKGMRT
-281 LYQSYQNLLDKNNPI
+281 LYQSYQKLVNQNNPV

-308 LLSQIQKIDSDLSL
+308 LLGQIQKIDSDLSL
-322 KLAQYREDSLP
+322 KLAQYRDDSLP
-333 VLALRKSREELVL
+333 VLALRKSREELIL
-346 TATQQAKEVVMGN
+346 TASQQAKEVVMAN
-359 LASQIKEVEARD
+359 LSSQIQEVEARD
-371 REMTALQKALYQ
+371 REMTQLQKDLNQ

-394 YDNLVREQQVVTK
+394 YDNLQRELQVVTK
-407 SLSDFL
+407 SFSDFL

-439 LDKFNRPIPATVKQT
+439 LDKFGKFVTATVKQT
-454 KKQLALA
+454 KKQLVLA

-475 VEVLNTVFHSPEAL
+475 VEVLNNVFHTPESL
-489 RIATKLPVIGVIP
+489 RTATRLPVLGVIP
-502 FSKKVRRRAPARQ
+502 FTKKVKRRPPARP

-530 VLESLDTEPTAPTL
+530 VLEPLEAAPTAPML
-544 IGGQSIFREL
+544 GQSIFREL

-591 KSTVALHLAAIAA
+591 KSTVALHLAATAA

-633 LADAISTDLSLN
+633 LGDAISTDLSLN
-645 DAIQRAL
+645 DAIQRAP
-652 NQDNLFVLTAG
+652 NQENLFVLTAG
-663 QIPPDPIKLLSSKKM
+663 QIPADPIKLLSSKKM

-691 VIYDTPPLAGL
+691 VIYDTPPLSGL

-715 IMVVQIAKTDRA
+715 IMVVQIGKTDRS
-727 QVRKVLEELKISGA
+727 QVSKVLEELKFSGA

-754 PNSYR
+754 RHSYR
-759 QRSVGLDTL
+759 QRPIGLETL
-768 YDQKL
+768 YDQKI
-773 SALGT
+773 ALGT

>member
-11 TPKSNGKLPD
+11 TPKSNGKLPN
-21 FSAQNYRDRFVE
+21 FSAQNYRDNFVE

-44 LLGVLRRRI
+44 LFGVLRRRI

-65 LAGTAIVTA
+65 LAGTAIFIT
-74 SKQIT
+74 SKKIT
-79 LEYEGSFSLLVEP
+79 LDYEGSFSLLVEP

-102 LDNTVAADLAKINIE
+102 LDNSVAADLAKINIE

-142 DLRAWNPNL
+142 ELRAWNPNL
-151 TYSELM
+151 TYTEMMS
-157 TKLSISRVSYGR
+157 KLTINRVSYAK

-187 PNKIYGVLDKVSKAY
+187 PKKIYGVLDKVSKAY

-244 NSNLFEPQ
+244 QSNLFDPQ

-266 GQQVGLQVQLKGMRN
+266 GQQVGLQVQLRGMRS
-281 LYQSYQNLLDKNNPI
+281 LYQSYQKLVNENNPV
-296 GVLMTQGQAYGG
+296 GVLMTQGQAYSG
-308 LLSQIQKIDSDLSL
+308 LLSQIQKVDSDLSL
-322 KLAQYREDSLP
+322 KSAQYREDSLP
-333 VLALRKSREELVL
+333 ILALRKSREELIL
-346 TATQQAKEVVMGN
+346 TSSQQAKEVVMSN
-359 LASQIKEVEARD
+359 LSSQIKEVEARD
-371 REMTALQKALYQ
+371 REMTLLQKELNK
-383 KIRNFSVTTRQ
+383 KIRDFSVTTRE

-439 LDKFNRPIPATVKQT
+439 LDKFGKYITSTVKQT

-461 VILSSLLGIAVGLL
+461 VILSGLLGIAVGLL
-475 VEVLNTVFHSPEAL
+475 VEVLNTVFHTPEAL
-489 RIATKLPVIGVIP
+489 RIATRLPVIGIIP
-502 FSKKVRRRAPARQ
+502 FSKKVKRRPPVRS

-522 SSSKSQVQ
+522 SNSKVEVMQLGEAQPTVPI
-530 VLESLDTEPTAPTL
+530 LEPSLFSD
-544 IGGQSIFREL
+544 L

-572 SAGTAIRSL
+572 SAGRTIRSL

-591 KSTVALHLAAIAA
+591 KSTVALHLAATAA

-621 LHTKLG
+621 LHAKLG

-633 LADAISTDLSLN
+633 LGDAISTDLSLN
-645 DAIQRAL
+645 DAIQRSP

-691 VIYDTPPLAGL
+691 VIYDTPPLGGL

-715 IMVVQIAKTDRA
+715 IMVVQIGKTDRS
-727 QVRKVLEELKISGA
+727 QVRRVLEELKISGA

-754 PNSYR
+754 RHSYR
-759 QRSVGLDTL
+759 SRPVGLETL

-773 SALGT
+773 PVLGT
-778 KNQN
+778 NNQK

>member
-11 TPKSNGKLPD
+11 IPKSHGKLPSL
-21 FSAQNYRDRFVE
+21 SAQNYRDQFE
-33 ETEEEKLDLSW
+33 EAESEKLDLSW
-44 LLGVLRRRI
+44 LFGVVRRRI
-53 LVMAAATIALSA
+53 FVMAATTIALSA
-65 LAGTAIVTA
+65 LAGAAIVTS
-74 SKQIT
+74 SKTMTID
-79 LEYEGSFSLLVEP
+79 YEGSFSMLVEP

-102 LDNTVAADLAKINIE
+102 LDNTVTTDLAKFNIE

-128 RILRSPKMMQPVLQ
+128 RILRSPKMMQPVIQ
-142 DLRAWNPNL
+142 ELRAWYPKM
-151 TYSELM
+151 TYTELM
-157 TKLSISRVSYGR
+157 EKMSISRISYTK

-177 ILEVRYKDSD
+177 ILQVRYKDSA
-187 PNKIYGVLDKVSKAY
+187 PKKIYGVLDKISKAY

-211 TGINQGIK
+211 NGINQGVK
-219 FIDMEMPKLRE
+219 FIDMELPKLRE

-244 NSNLFEPQ
+244 QKNLFDPQ

-266 GQQVGLQVQLKGMRN
+266 GQQVALRVQLKGMRT
-281 LYQSYQNLLDKNNPI
+281 LYQNYEKLVNQNNPV

-308 LLSQIQKIDSDLSL
+308 LLGQIQKVDSELSL
-322 KLAQYREDSLP
+322 KLAQYRDDSLP
-333 VLALRKSREELVL
+333 VQALRKSREELIL
-346 TATQQAKEVVMGN
+346 TASQQAKQVVMAN
-359 LASQIKEVEARD
+359 LSGQIAEVEARD
-371 REMTALQKALYQ
+371 REMTQAQTDLNQ

-394 YDNLVREQQVVTK
+394 YDNLQRELQVITK

-439 LDKFNRPIPATVKQT
+439 LDKSGRFITATVKQT
-454 KKQLALA
+454 KKQLVLA
-461 VILSSLLGIAVGLL
+461 VILSSLLGLAIGLL
-475 VEVLNTVFHSPEAL
+475 VEVLNTVFHTPEAV
-489 RIATKLPVIGVIP
+489 RIATRLPLIGVIP
-502 FSKKVRRRAPARQ
+502 FTKKVKRQ
-515 RKLTSAR
+515 RPVRTKKRAFV
-522 SSSKSQVQ
+522 KVEVAAQMPAK
-530 VLESLDTEPTAPTL
+530 DTAPML
-544 IGGQSIFREL
+544 GSRSIFNDF

-572 SAGTAIRSL
+572 SAGRAIRSL
-581 LVSSAVAGDG
+581 LVSSALAGDG
-591 KSTVALHLAAIAA
+591 KSTVALHLAATAA

-621 LHTKLG
+621 LHAKLG

-633 LADAISTDLSLN
+633 LADAISTDISLN
-645 DAIQRAL
+645 DAIQRAPSE
-652 NQDNLFVLTAG
+652 DNLFILTAG
-663 QIPPDPIKLLSSKKM
+663 KIPSDPIKLLSSQKM

-691 VIYDTPPLAGL
+691 VIYDSPPLVGL
-702 ADAHLIAAHTDAT
+702 ADAHLIAAHTDGT
-715 IMVVQIAKTDRA
+715 IMVVKIAQTDRS
-727 QVRKVLEELKISGA
+727 QVRKSLEDLKISGA
-741 SVLGIVANGCKND
+741 SVLGIVANGYKGSSN
-754 PNSYR
+754 NYR
-759 QRSVGLDTL
+759 QRPISLETV

-773 SALGT
+773 PILGT

>member
-1 MDNRQ
+1 MDSRQ

-21 FSAQNYRDRFVE
+21 FSAQNYRDTFVQ

-44 LLGVLRRRI
+44 LAGVLRRRL

-65 LAGTAIVTA
+65 LAGTAIVIT
-74 SKQIT
+74 SKNIT
-79 LEYEGSFSLLVEP
+79 IDYEGSFSLLVEP

-128 RILRSPKMMQPVLQ
+128 RILRSPKMMDPVVKE
-142 DLRAWNPNL
+142 LRTWHPKM

-157 TKLSISRVSYGR
+157 SKLSISRISYTK

-187 PNKIYGVLDKVSKAY
+187 PKKIYGVLDKISKAY

-219 FIDMEMPKLRE
+219 FIDMEMPKLRQ

-244 NSNLFEPQ
+244 QSNLFDPQ

-266 GQQVGLQVQLKGMRN
+266 GQQVGIRVQLKGMRN
-281 LYQSYQNLLDKNNPI
+281 LYQSYEKLLQENNPQ
-296 GVLMTQGQAYGG
+296 GLLMTQGQAYAG
-308 LLSQIQKIDSDLSL
+308 LLGQIQKIDSDLSF

-333 VLALRKSREELVL
+333 VLALRKSREELIL
-346 TATQQAKEVVMGN
+346 TANQQAREVVMGN
-359 LASQIKEVEARD
+359 LETQIKEFEARD
-371 REMTALQKALYQ
+371 REMTALQKDLNQ

-394 YDNLVREQQVVTK
+394 YDNLQRELQVVTK
-407 SLSDFL
+407 SFSDFL

-439 LDKFNRPIPATVKQT
+439 LDKFGKFVTATVKQT

-461 VILSSLLGIAVGLL
+461 VILSGLLGIAVGLL
-475 VEVLNTVFHSPEAL
+475 VEVLNTVFHTPESVRL
-489 RIATKLPVIGVIP
+489 ATRLPVIGVIP
-502 FSKKVRRRAPARQ
+502 FTKKVKRRRPARP

-522 SSSKSQVQ
+522 SNSKSKVE
-530 VLESLDTEPTAPTL
+530 VLEPVEVTPTAPML
-544 IGGQSIFREL
+544 GGQSIFSDL

-572 SAGTAIRSL
+572 SAGRAIRSL
-581 LVSSAVAGDG
+581 LIASASAGDG
-591 KSTVALHLAAIAA
+591 KSTVALHLAATAA

-621 LHTKLG
+621 LHAKLG

-633 LADAISTDLSLN
+633 LGDAISTDLSLN
-645 DAIQRAL
+645 DAIQRAP
-652 NQDNLFVLTAG
+652 NQENLFVLTAG

-715 IMVVQIAKTDRA
+715 IMVVQIAKTDRS

-741 SVLGIVANGCKND
+741 SVLGIVANGCKD
-754 PNSYR
+754 SSHSYR
-759 QRSVGLDTL
+759 QRPVGLETL
-768 YDQKL
+768 YDPKL

>member
-1 MDNRQ
+1 MDSRQ

-11 TPKSNGKLPD
+11 TPKSNGKLPE
-21 FSAQNYRDRFVE
+21 FSTENYRDNLVE

-44 LLGVLRRRI
+44 LLGVVRRRF
-53 LVMAAATIALSA
+53 LVMAAVTIALSA
-65 LAGTAIVTA
+65 LAGTALLIT
-74 SKQIT
+74 SKKIT

-92 ATAEGLLSKQ
+92 ATVEGLLSKQ

-128 RILRSPKMMQPVLQ
+128 RILRSPKMMQPVIQ
-142 DLRAWNPNL
+142 ELRAWYPNMN
-151 TYSELM
+151 YSDLNSKM
-157 TKLSISRVSYGR
+157 SINRVSYAK

-187 PNKIYGVLDKVSKAY
+187 PKKIYGVLEKISKAY

-211 TGINQGIK
+211 MGINQGIN
-219 FIDMEMPKLRE
+219 FIDLEMPKLRE

-244 NSNLFEPQ
+244 QSNLFEPE

-257 LSEQVQSIR
+257 LSEQVQGIR
-266 GQQVGLQVQLKGMRN
+266 GRQVEIRVQLKGMRN
-281 LYQSYQNLLDKNNPI
+281 LYQSYEKLLNENNPL
-296 GVLMTQGQAYGG
+296 GLLMTQGQAYGG
-308 LLSQIQKIDSDLSL
+308 LLGQIQKIDSDLSI

-333 VLALRKSREELVL
+333 VLALRKSREELIL
-346 TATQQAKEVVMGN
+346 TATQQARVVVMGN
-359 LASQIKEVEARD
+359 LENQIKELEARD
-371 REMTALQKALYQ
+371 REMTALQNALNQ

-394 YDNLVREQQVVTK
+394 YDNLQRELQVVTK
-407 SLSDFL
+407 SFSDFL

-439 LDKFNRPIPATVKQT
+439 LDKFGRYITATVKQT

-461 VILSSLLGIAVGLL
+461 VILSGLLGIAVGLL
-475 VEVLNTVFHSPEAL
+475 VEVLNTVFHTPESL
-489 RIATKLPVIGVIP
+489 RIATRLPILGVIP
-502 FSKKVRRRAPARQ
+502 FTKKIKRRPPATP
-515 RKLTSAR
+515 RKLTPAR
-522 SSSKSQVQ
+522 SNKKVE
-530 VLESLDTEPTAPTL
+530 VVERGEARPTAPRL
-544 IGGQSIFREL
+544 GGQSILSDL

-572 SAGTAIRSL
+572 SAGTTIRSL

-591 KSTVALHLAAIAA
+591 KSTVALHLAATAA

-621 LHTKLG
+621 LHAKLG
-627 LPNVRG
+627 LPNLRG
-633 LADAISTDLSLN
+633 LGDAISTDISLN
-645 DAIQRAL
+645 DAIQRAP

-663 QIPPDPIKLLSSKKM
+663 HIPPDPIKLLSSKKM
-678 QYLMEQFQAFFDL
+678 HYLMEQFQAFFDL

-702 ADAHLIAAHTDAT
+702 ADSHLIAAHTDAT
-715 IMVVQIAKTDRA
+715 IMVVQIGKTDRS

-741 SVLGIVANGCKND
+741 SVLGVVANGCKNSGHSD
-754 PNSYR
+754 RPR
-759 QRSVGLDTL
+759 PVVLKTL

-778 KNQN
+778 NNPN

>member
-1 MDNRQ
+1 MDSRQ

-21 FSAQNYRDRFVE
+21 FSAQNYRDNFVE
-33 ETEEEKLDLSW
+33 DTEEEKLDLSW

-53 LVMAAATIALSA
+53 LVMAAATFALSA
-65 LAGTAIVTA
+65 LAGTAIVIT
-74 SKQIT
+74 SKKIT
-79 LEYEGSFSLLVEP
+79 IEYEGSFSLLVEP

-142 DLRAWNPNL
+142 ELRATNPKL

-157 TKLSISRVSYGR
+157 SKLSINRISYTK

-187 PNKIYGVLDKVSKAY
+187 KEKIYRVLDKVSKAY

-230 RVEVLQLQVQRLRQ
+230 RVEVLQLQVQKLRQ
-244 NSNLFEPQ
+244 QSNLFDPQ

-266 GQQVGLQVQLKGMRN
+266 GQQVGIRVQLKGMRN
-281 LYQSYQNLLDKNNPI
+281 LYQNYEKLLRENNPQ
-296 GVLMTQGQAYGG
+296 GLLMTQGQAYAG
-308 LLSQIQKIDSDLSL
+308 LLGQIQKIDSDLSM

-333 VLALRKSREELVL
+333 VLALRKSREELIL
-346 TATQQAKEVVMGN
+346 TATQQAREVVMGN
-359 LASQIKEVEARD
+359 LETQIKELEARD
-371 REMTALQKALYQ
+371 REMTDLQKDLNQ
-383 KIRNFSVTTRQ
+383 KIRTFSVTTRQ
-394 YDNLVREQQVVTK
+394 YDNLQRELQVVTK
-407 SLSDFL
+407 SFSDFL

-439 LDKFNRPIPATVKQT
+439 LDKFGRPITATVKQT

-461 VILSSLLGIAVGLL
+461 VILSGLLGIAIGLL
-475 VEVLNTVFHSPEAL
+475 VEVLNTVFHSPESL
-489 RIATKLPVIGVIP
+489 RTATRLPILGVIP
-502 FSKKVRRRAPARQ
+502 FTKKVKRRKAPRPRQ
-515 RKLTSAR
+515 LTSAR
-522 SSSKSQVQ
+522 SKSKVE
-530 VLESLDTEPTAPTL
+530 VVEPGEAKPTAPML
-544 IGGQSIFREL
+544 GGPSILSDL

-572 SAGTAIRSL
+572 SAGKAIRSL
-581 LVSSAVAGDG
+581 LVCSAVAGDG
-591 KSTVALHLAAIAA
+591 KSTVALHLAATAA

-621 LHTKLG
+621 LHAKLG

-633 LADAISTDLSLN
+633 LGDAISTDISLN
-645 DAIQRAL
+645 DAIVRAP

-702 ADAHLIAAHTDAT
+702 ADTHLLAAHTDAT
-715 IMVVQIAKTDRA
+715 IMVVQIGKTDRS

-741 SVLGIVANGCKND
+741 SVLGIVANGCKNSGQ
-754 PNSYR
+754 SYR
-759 QRSVGLDTL
+759 QRPVVLETL
-768 YDQKL
+768 YDPKL

-778 KNQN
+778 KNHN

>member
-1 MDNRQ
+1 MDSRQ

-11 TPKSNGKLPD
+11 TPKSNGKLPE
-21 FSAQNYRDRFVE
+21 FSTENYRDNFVE

-44 LLGVLRRRI
+44 LLGVVRRRF

-65 LAGTAIVTA
+65 LAGTAIVVT
-74 SKQIT
+74 SKSIT
-79 LEYEGSFSLLVEP
+79 IDYEGTFSLLVEP
-92 ATAEGLLSKQ
+92 ATVEGLLSKQ

-128 RILRSPKMMQPVLQ
+128 RILRSPKMMQPVIQ
-142 DLRAWNPNL
+142 ELRAWHPNM
-151 TYSELM
+151 TYTELM
-157 TKLSISRVSYGR
+157 SKMSISRMTYTK

-177 ILEVRYKDSD
+177 ILQVRYKDSD
-187 PNKIYGVLDKVSKAY
+187 PKKIYGVLDKISKAY

-211 TGINQGIK
+211 LGINQGID
-219 FIDMEMPKLRE
+219 FIDREMPKLRE

-244 NSNLFEPQ
+244 QKNLFEPV

-257 LSEQVQSIR
+257 LSEQVQGMRGKQVEIR
-266 GQQVGLQVQLKGMRN
+266 VQLKGMRN
-281 LYQSYQNLLDKNNPI
+281 LYQSYEKLLNENNPQGLLI
-296 GVLMTQGQAYGG
+296 TQGQAYGG
-308 LLSQIQKIDSDLSL
+308 ILGQIQKIDSDLSM
-322 KLAQYREDSLP
+322 KLALYREDSLP
-333 VLALRKSREELVL
+333 ILALRKSREELIL
-346 TATQQAKEVVMGN
+346 TATRQAKEVVMGN
-359 LASQIKEVEARD
+359 LETQIKEVEARD
-371 REMTALQKALYQ
+371 REMTAVQKNLNQ

-394 YDNLVREQQVVTK
+394 YDNLQRELQVVTQ

-421 DAAQQQIP
+421 DAAQQQVP

-439 LDKFNRPIPATVKQT
+439 VDKSGGYITATVKQT
-454 KKQLALA
+454 KKQLVLA
-461 VILSSLLGIAVGLL
+461 VILSGLLGIAVGLL
-475 VEVLNTVFHSPEAL
+475 VEMLNTVFHTPESL
-489 RIATKLPVIGVIP
+489 RMATRLSILGVIP
-502 FSKKVRRRAPARQ
+502 FTKKVKRRPPARP
-515 RKLTSAR
+515 RKLTPAGSN
-522 SSSKSQVQ
+522 SKVE
-530 VLESLDTEPTAPTL
+530 VVEPGEAKPTAPTL
-544 IGGQSIFREL
+544 GGRGIFSDL

-572 SAGTAIRSL
+572 SAGRSIRSL

-591 KSTVALHLAAIAA
+591 KSTVALHLAATAA

-621 LHTKLG
+621 LHAKLG

-633 LADAISTDLSLN
+633 LGDAISTDISLN
-645 DAIQRAL
+645 DAIQRAP

-678 QYLMEQFQAFFDL
+678 HYLMEQFQAFFDL

-702 ADAHLIAAHTDAT
+702 ADSHLIAAHTDAT
-715 IMVVQIAKTDRA
+715 IMVVQIGKTDRS

-741 SVLGIVANGCKND
+741 SVLGIVANGCKNSGH
-754 PNSYR
+754 SYR
-759 QRSVGLDTL
+759 QRPVVLKTL
-768 YDQKL
+768 YDEKL

-778 KNQN
+778 KNPN

>member
-1 MDNRQ
+1 MDSRQ

-11 TPKSNGKLPD
+11 TPKSNGKLPE
-21 FSAQNYRDRFVE
+21 FSTENYRDNLVG

-44 LLGVLRRRI
+44 LLGVLRRRF
-53 LVMAAATIALSA
+53 LVMAAVTIALSA
-65 LAGTAIVTA
+65 LAGTALVIT
-74 SKQIT
+74 SKKIT

-92 ATAEGLLSKQ
+92 ATVEGLLSKQ

-128 RILRSPKMMQPVLQ
+128 RILRSPKMMQPVIQ
-142 DLRAWNPNL
+142 ELRAWYPNMN
-151 TYSELM
+151 YSELNSKM
-157 TKLSISRVSYGR
+157 SINRVSYAK

-187 PNKIYGVLDKVSKAY
+187 PKKIYGVLEKISKAY

-211 TGINQGIK
+211 MGINQGIN
-219 FIDMEMPKLRE
+219 FIDLEMPKLRE

-244 NSNLFEPQ
+244 QNNLFEPV

-257 LSEQVQSIR
+257 LSEQVQGIR
-266 GQQVGLQVQLKGMRN
+266 GRQVEIRVQLKGMRN
-281 LYQSYQNLLDKNNPI
+281 LYQSYENLLNENNPQ

-308 LLSQIQKIDSDLSL
+308 LLGQIQKIDSDLSI

-333 VLALRKSREELVL
+333 ILALRKSREELIL
-346 TATQQAKEVVMGN
+346 TATQQARKVVMGN
-359 LASQIKEVEARD
+359 LETQIKELEARD
-371 REMTALQKALYQ
+371 REMTSVQNSLNQ

-394 YDNLVREQQVVTK
+394 YDNLQRELQVVTK
-407 SLSDFL
+407 SFSDFL

-439 LDKFNRPIPATVKQT
+439 LDKFGRYITATVKQT

-461 VILSSLLGIAVGLL
+461 VILSGLLGIAVGLL
-475 VEVLNTVFHSPEAL
+475 VEVLNTVFHTPESL
-489 RIATKLPVIGVIP
+489 RIATRLPILGVIP
-502 FSKKVRRRAPARQ
+502 FTKKIKRRPPTPMKLTPAGSNKKVEVVEPGQAR
-515 RKLTSAR
+515 
-522 SSSKSQVQ
+522 
-530 VLESLDTEPTAPTL
+530 PTAPRL
-544 IGGQSIFREL
+544 GGQSILSDL

-591 KSTVALHLAAIAA
+591 KSTVALHLAATAA

-621 LHTKLG
+621 LHAKLG
-627 LPNVRG
+627 LPNLRG
-633 LADAISTDLSLN
+633 LGDAISTDISLN
-645 DAIQRAL
+645 DAIQRAP

-663 QIPPDPIKLLSSKKM
+663 HIPPDPIKLLSSKKM

-702 ADAHLIAAHTDAT
+702 ADSHLIAAHTDAT
-715 IMVVQIAKTDRA
+715 IMVVQIGKTDRS

-741 SVLGIVANGCKND
+741 SVLGIVANGCKNTGH
-754 PNSYR
+754 SYR
-759 QRSVGLDTL
+759 QRPVVLETL

-778 KNQN
+778 KNPN

>member
-1 MDNRQ
+1 
-6 DYQPF
+6 
-11 TPKSNGKLPD
+11 
-21 FSAQNYRDRFVE
+21 
-33 ETEEEKLDLSW
+33 
-44 LLGVLRRRI
+44 
-53 LVMAAATIALSA
+53 
-65 LAGTAIVTA
+65 
-74 SKQIT
+74 
-79 LEYEGSFSLLVEP
+79 
-92 ATAEGLLSKQ
+92 
-102 LDNTVAADLAKINIE
+102 
-117 GISLVDYETQI
+117 
-128 RILRSPKMMQPVLQ
+128 
-142 DLRAWNPNL
+142 
-151 TYSELM
+151 
-157 TKLSISRVSYGR
+157 
-169 DGKQQGTK
+169 
-177 ILEVRYKDSD
+177 
-187 PNKIYGVLDKVSKAY
+187 
-202 LEYSLQQRL
+202 
-211 TGINQGIK
+211 
-219 FIDMEMPKLRE
+219 
-230 RVEVLQLQVQRLRQ
+230 
-244 NSNLFEPQ
+244 
-252 LEGKS
+252 
-257 LSEQVQSIR
+257 
-266 GQQVGLQVQLKGMRN
+266 
-281 LYQSYQNLLDKNNPI
+281 
-296 GVLMTQGQAYGG
+296 
-308 LLSQIQKIDSDLSL
+308 QIQKIDSELSL
-322 KLAQYREDSLP
+322 KLAQYRDDSLP

-359 LASQIKEVEARD
+359 LASQIKEIEARD

-439 LDKFNRPIPATVKQT
+439 LDKFNRPIPATIKQT

-461 VILSSLLGIAVGLL
+461 VILSGLLGIAVGLL
-475 VEVLNTVFHSPEAL
+475 VEVLNTVFHTPEAL

-502 FSKKVRRRAPARQ
+502 FSKKVKRRPPARP

-522 SSSKSQVQ
+522 SPSKSQVQ
-530 VLESLDTEPTAPTL
+530 VLEPIDAEPNPPTL

-609 VLLVDADLRCPQ
+609 VLLVDADLR
-621 LHTKLG
+621 
-627 LPNVRG
+627 
-633 LADAISTDLSLN
+633 

-741 SVLGIVANGCKND
+741 
-754 PNSYR
+754 
-759 QRSVGLDTL
+759 
-768 YDQKL
+768 DQKL

>member
-11 TPKSNGKLPD
+11 TPKSNGKLPNL
-21 FSAQNYRDRFVE
+21 SAQNYRDNFVE

-44 LLGVLRRRI
+44 LFGVLRRRI

-65 LAGTAIVTA
+65 LAGTAIFIT
-74 SKQIT
+74 SKKIT
-79 LEYEGSFSLLVEP
+79 LDYEGSFSLLVEP

-102 LDNTVAADLAKINIE
+102 LDNSVTADLAKINIE

-142 DLRAWNPNL
+142 ELRAWNPNL
-151 TYSELM
+151 TYTEMMS
-157 TKLSISRVSYGR
+157 KLTINRVSYAK

-187 PNKIYGVLDKVSKAY
+187 PKKIYGVLDKVSKAY

-244 NSNLFEPQ
+244 QSNLFDPQ

-266 GQQVGLQVQLKGMRN
+266 GQQVGLQVQLRGMRS
-281 LYQSYQNLLDKNNPI
+281 LYQSYQKLVNENNPV
-296 GVLMTQGQAYGG
+296 GVLMTQGQAYSG
-308 LLSQIQKIDSDLSL
+308 LLSQIQKVDSDLSL
-322 KLAQYREDSLP
+322 KSAQYREDSLP
-333 VLALRKSREELVL
+333 ILALRKSREELIL
-346 TATQQAKEVVMGN
+346 TSSQQAKEVVMAN
-359 LASQIKEVEARD
+359 LSSQIKEVEARD
-371 REMTALQKALYQ
+371 REMTLLQKELNK
-383 KIRNFSVTTRQ
+383 KIRDFSVTTRE

-439 LDKFNRPIPATVKQT
+439 LDKFGKYVTSTVKQT

-461 VILSSLLGIAVGLL
+461 VILSGLLGIAVGLL
-475 VEVLNTVFHSPEAL
+475 VEVLNTVFHTPEAL
-489 RIATKLPVIGVIP
+489 RIATRLPVIGIIP
-502 FSKKVRRRAPARQ
+502 FSKKVKRRPPVRS

-522 SSSKSQVQ
+522 SNSKVEVMQLGEAQPTVPI
-530 VLESLDTEPTAPTL
+530 LEPSLFSD
-544 IGGQSIFREL
+544 L

-572 SAGTAIRSL
+572 SAGRKIRSL

-591 KSTVALHLAAIAA
+591 KSTVALHLAATAA

-621 LHTKLG
+621 LHAKLG

-633 LADAISTDLSLN
+633 LGDAISTDLSLN
-645 DAIQRAL
+645 DAIQRSP

-691 VIYDTPPLAGL
+691 VIYDTPPLGGL

-715 IMVVQIAKTDRA
+715 IMVVQIGKTDRS
-727 QVRKVLEELKISGA
+727 QVRRVLEELKISGA

-754 PNSYR
+754 RHSYR
-759 QRSVGLDTL
+759 SRPVGLETL

-773 SALGT
+773 PVLGT
-778 KNQN
+778 NNQK

>member
-1 MDNRQ
+1 MDSRQ

-11 TPKSNGKLPD
+11 TPKSNGKLPEL
-21 FSAQNYRDRFVE
+21 SAQNYRDHFVE
-33 ETEEEKLDLSW
+33 DREEEKLDLSW
-44 LLGVLRRRI
+44 LLGVVRRRF

-65 LAGTAIVTA
+65 LAGTAIIAT
-74 SKQIT
+74 SKSIT
-79 LEYEGSFSLLVEP
+79 IEYEGSFSLLVEP
-92 ATAEGLLSKQ
+92 ATAEGLQSKQ
-102 LDNTVAADLAKINIE
+102 LNNTQAADLARINIE

-128 RILRSPKMMQPVLQ
+128 RILRSPKMMQPVIEE
-142 DLRAWNPNL
+142 LRAWYPKMNY
-151 TYSELM
+151 TELM
-157 TKLSISRVSYGR
+157 SKMSISRVSYTK

-177 ILEVRYKDSD
+177 ILQVRYKDSD
-187 PNKIYGVLDKVSKAY
+187 RKKIYGVLDKISKAY
-202 LEYSLQQRL
+202 LDYSLQQRL
-211 TGINQGIK
+211 MGINQGIK
-219 FIDMEMPKLRE
+219 FIDTEMPKLRE

-244 NSNLFEPQ
+244 QSNLFEPQ
-252 LEGKS
+252 IEGKS

-266 GQQVGLQVQLKGMRN
+266 GKQVEIRVQLKGMRN
-281 LYQSYQNLLDKNNPI
+281 LYQSYEKLLNENNPQ
-296 GVLMTQGQAYGG
+296 GLLMTQGQAYGG
-308 LLSQIQKIDSDLSL
+308 LLGQIQRIDSELSL

-333 VLALRKSREELVL
+333 VLSLRKSREELIL
-346 TATQQAKEVVMGN
+346 TATQQAREVVMGN
-359 LASQIKEVEARD
+359 LETQIKEVEARD
-371 REMTALQKALYQ
+371 REMTASQNALNQ

-394 YDNLVREQQVVTK
+394 YDNLQRELQVVTK
-407 SLSDFL
+407 SFSDFL

-421 DAAQQQIP
+421 DAAQEQIP

-439 LDKFNRPIPATVKQT
+439 LDKFGSPITATVKQT

-475 VEVLNTVFHSPEAL
+475 VEVLNTVFHSPESL
-489 RIATKLPVIGVIP
+489 RIATRLPILGVIP
-502 FSKKVRRRAPARQ
+502 FTKKVKRRPPARQ

-522 SSSKSQVQ
+522 SNSKVE
-530 VLESLDTEPTAPTL
+530 VVEPGEARHTGPMS
-544 IGGQSIFREL
+544 GEPSILSDL

-581 LVSSAVAGDG
+581 LIGSAVAGDG
-591 KSTVALHLAAIAA
+591 KSTVALHLAATAA

-621 LHTKLG
+621 LHAKLG

-633 LADAISTDLSLN
+633 LGDAISTDLSLN
-645 DAIQRAL
+645 DAIQRAP
-652 NQDNLFVLTAG
+652 NQENLFVLTAG

-678 QYLMEQFQAFFDL
+678 HYLMEQFQAFFDL

-702 ADAHLIAAHTDAT
+702 ADTHLIAAHTDAT
-715 IMVVQIAKTDRA
+715 IMVVQIGQTDRS

-741 SVLGIVANGCKND
+741 SVLGVVANGCKNTD
-754 PNSYR
+754 HSYR
-759 QRSVGLDTL
+759 QRPVVLDTL

-778 KNQN
+778 KNPN

>member
-1 MDNRQ
+1 MDSRQ

-11 TPKSNGKLPD
+11 TPKSNGKLPE
-21 FSAQNYRDRFVE
+21 FSTENYRDNFVE

-44 LLGVLRRRI
+44 LLGVVRRRF

-65 LAGTAIVTA
+65 LAGTAIVVT
-74 SKQIT
+74 SKSIKVD
-79 LEYEGSFSLLVEP
+79 YEGSFSLLVEP

-102 LDNTVAADLAKINIE
+102 LNNSLAADFGRMNIE
-117 GISLVDYETQI
+117 GINLVDYETQI
-128 RILRSPKMMQPVLQ
+128 RILRSPKMMQPVIQ
-142 DLRAWNPNL
+142 ELRAWHPNMN
-151 TYSELM
+151 YSELISKM
-157 TKLSISRVSYGR
+157 SINRLSYEK

-177 ILEVRYKDSD
+177 ILQVRYKDSD
-187 PNKIYGVLDKVSKAY
+187 PKKIYGVLEKISKAY

-211 TGINQGIK
+211 LGINQAIN

-244 NSNLFEPQ
+244 QSNLFDPL

-257 LSEQVQSIR
+257 LSEQVQNIR
-266 GQQVGLQVQLKGMRN
+266 NRQVEIRVQLKGMRN
-281 LYQSYQNLLDKNNPI
+281 LYQSYEKLLNENNPQ
-296 GVLMTQGQAYGG
+296 GLLVTQGQAYNGII
-308 LLSQIQKIDSDLSL
+308 SQIQKIDADLSM

-333 VLALRKSREELVL
+333 VLALRKSREQLIL
-346 TATQQAKEVVMGN
+346 TATRQAKEVVMEN
-359 LASQIKEVEARD
+359 LETQIKEVESRD
-371 REMTALQKALYQ
+371 REMTALQKVLNQ

-394 YDNLVREQQVVTK
+394 YDNLNQELQVVSK

-439 LDKFNRPIPATVKQT
+439 LDNLGRPIPSTVKQT
-454 KKQLALA
+454 KKQLTLA
-461 VILSSLLGIAVGLL
+461 VILSGLLGIAVGLL
-475 VEVLNTVFHSPEAL
+475 VEMLNTVFHTPESL
-489 RIATKLPVIGVIP
+489 RMATRLPILGVIP
-502 FSKKVRRRAPARQ
+502 FTKKIKRRPPATP
-515 RKLTSAR
+515 RKLTSAG
-522 SSSKSQVQ
+522 SNKKVE
-530 VLESLDTEPTAPTL
+530 VVEPGEAKPTAPML
-544 IGGQSIFREL
+544 GGRSILSDL

-572 SAGTAIRSL
+572 SAGRTIRSL
-581 LVSSAVAGDG
+581 LVSSALAGDG
-591 KSTVALHLAAIAA
+591 KSTVALHLAATAA

-621 LHTKLG
+621 LHAKLG

-633 LADAISTDLSLN
+633 LGDAISTDMSLN
-645 DAIQRAL
+645 DAIQRAP

-678 QYLMEQFQAFFDL
+678 HYLMEQFQAFFDL

-702 ADAHLIAAHTDAT
+702 ADSHLIAAHTDAT
-715 IMVVQIAKTDRA
+715 IMVVQIGKTDRS

-741 SVLGIVANGCKND
+741 SVLGIVANGCKNSGH
-754 PNSYR
+754 SYR
-759 QRSVGLDTL
+759 QRPVVLKTM
-768 YDQKL
+768 YDEKL

-778 KNQN
+778 KNPN

>member
-11 TPKSNGKLPD
+11 TPKSNGKLPNL
-21 FSAQNYRDRFVE
+21 SAQNYRDNFVE

-44 LLGVLRRRI
+44 LFGVLRRRI

-65 LAGTAIVTA
+65 LAGTAIFIT
-74 SKQIT
+74 SKKIT
-79 LEYEGSFSLLVEP
+79 LDYEGSFSLLVEP

-102 LDNTVAADLAKINIE
+102 LDNSVTADLAKINIE

-142 DLRAWNPNL
+142 ELRAWNPNL
-151 TYSELM
+151 TYTEMMS
-157 TKLSISRVSYGR
+157 KLTINRVSYAK

-187 PNKIYGVLDKVSKAY
+187 PKKIYGVLDKVSKAY

-244 NSNLFEPQ
+244 QSNLFDPQ

-266 GQQVGLQVQLKGMRN
+266 GQQVGLQVQLRGMRS
-281 LYQSYQNLLDKNNPI
+281 LYQSYQKLVNENNPV
-296 GVLMTQGQAYGG
+296 GVLMTQGQAYSG
-308 LLSQIQKIDSDLSL
+308 LLSQIQKVDSDLSL
-322 KLAQYREDSLP
+322 KSAQYREDSLP
-333 VLALRKSREELVL
+333 ILALRKSREELIL
-346 TATQQAKEVVMGN
+346 TSSQQAKEVVMSN
-359 LASQIKEVEARD
+359 LSSQIKEVESRD
-371 REMTALQKALYQ
+371 REMTLLQKELNK
-383 KIRNFSVTTRQ
+383 KIRDFSVTTRE

-439 LDKFNRPIPATVKQT
+439 LDKFGKYITSTVKQT

-461 VILSSLLGIAVGLL
+461 VILSGLLGIAVGLL
-475 VEVLNTVFHSPEAL
+475 VEVLNTVFHTPEAL
-489 RIATKLPVIGVIP
+489 RIATRLPVIGIIP
-502 FSKKVRRRAPARQ
+502 FSKKVKRRPPVRS

-522 SSSKSQVQ
+522 SNSKVEVMQLGEAQPTVPI
-530 VLESLDTEPTAPTL
+530 LGPSLFSD
-544 IGGQSIFREL
+544 L

-572 SAGTAIRSL
+572 SAGRTIRSL

-591 KSTVALHLAAIAA
+591 KSTVALHLAATAA

-621 LHTKLG
+621 LHAKLG

-633 LADAISTDLSLN
+633 LGDAISTDLSLN
-645 DAIQRAL
+645 DAIQRSP

-691 VIYDTPPLAGL
+691 VIYDTPPLGGL

-715 IMVVQIAKTDRA
+715 IMVVQIGKTDRS
-727 QVRKVLEELKISGA
+727 QVRRVLEELKISGA

-754 PNSYR
+754 RHSYR
-759 QRSVGLDTL
+759 SRPVGLETL

-773 SALGT
+773 PVLGT
-778 KNQN
+778 NNQK

>member
-1 MDNRQ
+1 MDSRQ

-11 TPKSNGKLPD
+11 TPKSNGKLPEL
-21 FSAQNYRDRFVE
+21 SAQNYRDHFVE
-33 ETEEEKLDLSW
+33 EREEEKLDLSW
-44 LLGVLRRRI
+44 LLGVVRRRF

-65 LAGTAIVTA
+65 LAGTAIVLT

-79 LEYEGSFSLLVEP
+79 IEYEGSFSLLVEP

-102 LDNTVAADLAKINIE
+102 LNNTQAADLARINIE
-117 GISLVDYETQI
+117 GISLLDYETQI
-128 RILRSPKMMQPVLQ
+128 RILRSPRMMQPVIEE
-142 DLRAWNPNL
+142 LRAWYPKMS
-151 TYSELM
+151 YSELNSKM
-157 TKLSISRVSYGR
+157 SINRISYTK

-177 ILEVRYKDSD
+177 ILQVRYKDS
-187 PNKIYGVLDKVSKAY
+187 NRKKIYTVLDKISKAY
-202 LEYSLQQRL
+202 LDYSLQQRL

-219 FIDMEMPKLRE
+219 FIDAELPKLRE

-244 NSNLFEPQ
+244 QSNLFEPQ
-252 LEGKS
+252 LEGRS

-266 GQQVGLQVQLKGMRN
+266 GKQVEIRVQLKGMRN
-281 LYQSYQNLLDKNNPI
+281 LYQSYEKLLNENNPQ
-296 GVLMTQGQAYGG
+296 GLLMTQGQAYGG
-308 LLSQIQKIDSDLSL
+308 LLGQIQRIDSELSL
-322 KLAQYREDSLP
+322 KSAQYREDSLP
-333 VLALRKSREELVL
+333 VLALRKSREELIL

-359 LASQIKEVEARD
+359 LETQIKEIEARD
-371 REMTALQKALYQ
+371 REMTALQNALNQ

-394 YDNLVREQQVVTK
+394 YDNLQRELQVVTK

-421 DAAQQQIP
+421 DAAQEQIP
-429 WVLINPPEIP
+429 WVLINPPQIP
-439 LDKFNRPIPATVKQT
+439 LDKFGNPITATVKQT
-454 KKQLALA
+454 RKQLALA

-475 VEVLNTVFHSPEAL
+475 VEVLNTVFHTPESL
-489 RIATKLPVIGVIP
+489 RMATRLPILGVIP
-502 FSKKVRRRAPARQ
+502 FTKKVKRRPPARQ

-522 SSSKSQVQ
+522 SNSKVE
-530 VLESLDTEPTAPTL
+530 VVEPAEARHTGPMS
-544 IGGQSIFREL
+544 GGQSILSDL

-581 LVSSAVAGDG
+581 LVGSAVAGDG
-591 KSTVALHLAAIAA
+591 KSTVALHLAATAA

-621 LHTKLG
+621 LHAKLG

-633 LADAISTDLSLN
+633 LGDAISTDLSLN
-645 DAIQRAL
+645 DAIQRAP
-652 NQDNLFVLTAG
+652 NQENLFVLTAG

-691 VIYDTPPLAGL
+691 VIYDTPPVAGL
-702 ADAHLIAAHTDAT
+702 ADTHLIAARTDAT
-715 IMVVQIAKTDRA
+715 IMVVQIGQTDRS

-741 SVLGIVANGCKND
+741 SVLGIVANGCKNTGH
-754 PNSYR
+754 SYR
-759 QRSVGLDTL
+759 QRPVVLDTL

-778 KNQN
+778 KNPN